1 MDVRVREARPD
12 DAERLLAFVR
22 EMAHDPEALVPLVPD
37 EPPCSFTVDEERCVI
52 VDYAAADNAVFLVAE
67 VDGEIV
73 GELNCR
79 GGIRSSLRHAAL
91 LGVSVRAGWRDR
103 GVGSALLA
111 AALDWA
117 RATGVVTRIE
127 LSVYAEN
134 ARAIHLYEKFG
145 FAIEG
150 RRRDAVRH
158 SGRLVDDLVMAR
170 LL

>member
-1 MDVRVREARPD
+1 M
-12 DAERLLAFVR
+12 
-22 EMAHDPEALVPLVPD
+22 
-37 EPPCSFTVDEERCVI
+37 
-52 VDYAAADNAVFLVAE
+52 
-67 VDGEIV
+67 
-73 GELNCR
+73 
-79 GGIRSSLRHAAL
+79 RHAAL